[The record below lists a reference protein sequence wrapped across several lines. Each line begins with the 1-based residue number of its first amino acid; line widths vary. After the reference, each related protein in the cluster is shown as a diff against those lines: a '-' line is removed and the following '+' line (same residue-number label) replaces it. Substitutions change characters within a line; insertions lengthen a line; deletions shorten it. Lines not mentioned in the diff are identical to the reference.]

1 MSYLCVVY
9 MAEGVGLAPN
19 SLSCQCRTAR
29 DETKLTVH
37 KPKVSTF
44 ML

>member
-1 MSYLCVVY
+1 MKSADNLFDKH
-9 MAEGVGLAPN
+9 
-19 SLSCQCRTAR
+19 R